1 MKEHIFSNGLK
12 LIYKKRESNLT
23 SICISINAGADMED
37 NLYGLAHATEHMVYK
52 GTRNRNEKKIN
63 EDLTKVFG
71 FNNAMTNYPY
81 VIYYGTLLEE
91 DFSKGIEILGDIIIN
106 PIFPEKGFNE
116 EISVIKEELV
126 EWDEELEQFVEDKQ
140 FFNTFDNRRIKYPII
155 GRMEDLEKVTLK
167 DIKNFYKS
175 YYVPGNAS
183 IAVVS
188 NMELDEVKF
197 STWKIFKEWEKCE
210 NTIIKKPEYDDFKSG
225 LYRDYREGIN
235 GAKIQIIFKIDH
247 LSEEEMKALKVFNEF
262 FSNGINSVLYTKLR
276 TEKGIIYDV
285 IPKIAHEKSIKLYK
299 IILGTSSENISLA
312 VETINEAMREVH
324 SLLDLLD
331 KEKIDEL
338 IKSINLKKLFREEQG
353 IVLAKEMATY
363 DTMHKDYRTYLN
375 ETIGLEFIDKE
386 YLKNLANKIFRNKSI
401 QIIEKK

>member
-1 MKEHIFSNGLK
+1 MKEYIFSNGLK
-12 LIYKKRESNLT
+12 LVYKKRETNLT

-52 GTRNRNEKKIN
+52 ATKNRNEIKIN

-106 PIFPEKGFNE
+106 PIFPEKGFIE
-116 EISVIKEELV
+116 EINVIKEELK
-126 EWDEELEQFVEDKQ
+126 EWDEDLEQFVEDKQ
-140 FFNTFDNRRIKYPII
+140 FFNTFEDRRIKYPII
-155 GRMEDLEKVTLK
+155 GRMEDLEKITLK

-175 YYVPGNAS
+175 YYLPGNATIS
-183 IAVVS
+183 VVS
-188 NMELDEVKF
+188 NIELDEAKF
-197 STWKIFKEWEKCE
+197 AIWKVFKEWEASK
-210 NTIIKKPEYDDFKSG
+210 NVTIKKPEYGEFKSG

-247 LSEEEMKALKVFNEF
+247 LTEDEMKGLRVFNEF

-299 IILGTSSENISLA
+299 IILGTGTENVNLA
-312 VETINEAMREVH
+312 VETINEAIREIH
-324 SLLDLLD
+324 SLLDSLD
-331 KEKIDEL
+331 KEKISEL
-338 IKSINLKKLFREEQG
+338 IKSMSLKKLFREEQG
-353 IVLAKEMATY
+353 IVLAKEISTY
-363 DTMHKDYRTYLN
+363 DTMHESYKTYLN
-375 ETIGLEFIDKE
+375 ENIDLDFIDKE
-386 YLKNLANKIFRNKSI
+386 YLKELAIKIFENKSI